1 MNQFQYFKRATGV
14 IILFLVLN
22 TCEKS
27 EPRQIKIE
35 TGNMISFTSSSV
47 TFEGSMLDLGE
58 GITTYGHMLSTDSS
72 YTSDVKEST
81 FNNPTEIGP
90 YTSTIANLIPET
102 QYYVRAYATGTE
114 VTVYGISVP
123 CIIHETGTF
132 VDGRDNHE
140 YGWVKIGDQ
149 IWMKENLAY
158 LPIVGPLD
166 SISDDSPC
174 YYVAEYEGSSV
185 DQARAT
191 ENYSTYGVLYNWPA
205 AMNGEKSS
213 EKVPSGVR
221 GVCPVG
227 WHLPSYMEWIV
238 LIYEAGGREHAAH
251 NLRETGYSHWKYSSI
266 SNCIESTNNTGFT
279 ALPGDNGMYWYYQN
293 IASSGKI
300 DGTRAFWWTA
310 TENGAHDFTTAEMI
324 KIGSCYDGID
334 LIDYLKNY
342 CFSVR
347 CIKD

>member
-1 MNQFQYFKRATGV
+1 MKQFQFFKRITV
-14 IILFLVLN
+14 FIILFLILN

-27 EPRQIKIE
+27 EPRLTKID

-47 TFEGSMLDLGE
+47 TFEGSILDLGE
-58 GITTYGHMLSTDSS
+58 GITNYGHMLSTDSS

-102 QYYVRAYATGTE
+102 QYYVKAYATGTE
-114 VTVYGISVP
+114 GIIYGISVP

-132 VDGRDNHE
+132 VDSRDNHE

-166 SISDDSPC
+166 SISAYSPC
-174 YYVAEYEGSSV
+174 YYVAEYEGGSV
-185 DQARAT
+185 DLAKET

-205 AMNGEKSS
+205 AMNGEASS

-227 WHLPSYMEWIV
+227 WHMPSYMEWLV

-251 NLRETGYSHWKYSSI
+251 NLRETGYSHWKYWYSPY
-266 SNCIESTNNTGFT
+266 CVESTNNTGFT
-279 ALPGDNGMYWYYQN
+279 ALPGGSGMYWYSQN
-293 IASSGKI
+293 IAPYGKI
-300 DGTRAFWWTA
+300 QGTEGFWWTA

-324 KIGSCYDGID
+324 KIVGCYDDIRFG
-334 LIDYLKNY
+334 DYLKEF

-347 CIKD
+347 CVKD